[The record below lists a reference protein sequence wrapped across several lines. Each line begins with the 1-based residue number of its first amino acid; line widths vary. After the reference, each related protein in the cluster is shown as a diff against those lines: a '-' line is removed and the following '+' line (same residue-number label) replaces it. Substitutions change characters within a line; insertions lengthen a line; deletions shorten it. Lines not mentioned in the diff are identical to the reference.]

1 MNLHVLWFGLLGV
14 LLAGY
19 AILDGFDLGV
29 GILHLGVRSDR
40 ERRVVLNSIGPIW
53 DGNEVWLVTFGGA
66 MFAAFPEAY
75 ATVFSGFYDA
85 FMLVLFAL
93 ILRAVSLELRGK
105 LPPSAWRGFWDGG
118 FFLASLLATLLF
130 GVAVGAILIG
140 VPLDARGIYAG
151 GFFDLLLPARLPFF
165 PVLVGL
171 LTVALF
177 ALHGALYLNLK
188 TEGGLQARVRR
199 WMWHA
204 FGWFLVLYLL
214 TTIVTLTEVP
224 RATAN
229 FDRFPWAWGVVVLS
243 VLAIG
248 NIPRSIYLG
257 RHGQALVSSSLV
269 IATLVGLVG
278 VALFPNL
285 VTSSLD
291 QATSLTIYN
300 ASSSE
305 KTLRI
310 MAIIAAVG
318 MPFVLA
324 YTGVIYWT
332 FRGKV
337 RLDEHGY

>member
-1 MNLHVLWFGLLGV
+1 MDLHILWFALLGV
-14 LLAGY
+14 LLTGY

-29 GILHLGVRSDR
+29 GILHLGARSDQ

-66 MFAAFPEAY
+66 LFAAFPEAY
-75 ATVFSGFYDA
+75 ATVFSGFYLA

-93 ILRAVSLELRGK
+93 ILRAVSLEFRGK
-105 LPPSAWRGFWDGG
+105 LPPSAWRSFWDGG
-118 FFLASLLATLLF
+118 FFVASVLASLLF
-130 GVAVGAILIG
+130 GVAVGAILVG
-140 VPLDARGIYAG
+140 VPLDARGVYAG
-151 GFFDLLLPARLPFF
+151 GFLDLLLPARLPFF
-165 PVLVGL
+165 PLLVGL

-177 ALHGALYLNLK
+177 ALHGSLYLNLK

-204 FGWFLVLYLL
+204 FGSFLVLYLL
-214 TTIVTLTEVP
+214 TTIVSLTKVP

-229 FDRFPWAWGVVVLS
+229 FDRFPWAWAIVVLS

-248 NIPRSIYLG
+248 NIPRTIYLG
-257 RHGQALVSSSLV
+257 RHGQAFISSCLV
-269 IATLVGLVG
+269 IATLIGLVG

-285 VTSSLD
+285 VTSSVAE
-291 QATSLTIYN
+291 ATSLTIYN

-305 KTLRI
+305 TTLKI
-310 MAIIAAVG
+310 MAIIAAIG
-318 MPFVLA
+318 MPFVLG
-324 YTGVIYWT
+324 YTGAVYWM